1 MRLIRP
7 GANPVALRIAG
18 HDKRRGDRGG
28 IGVRSAA
35 GGAGERVARE
45 PLTARVR
52 RDRSQVVGS
61 GPVGERATPTPRQ
74 DPLRGHSRT
83 LGEMRFDKT
92 LDVQRAMAIYAHP
105 DDAEFGM
112 AGTVAKWAKAGV
124 EFTYCMVTNGASG
137 SQDPDMTRERLRDI
151 RAAEQSE
158 AAKILGVRNVVFLEF
173 EDGYLEPT
181 IDVRRAVARQ
191 IRIHRPDVIFTMD
204 PTMRYGG
211 GYVNHPDHI
220 AAAEA
225 VLRSI
230 NPDASTR
237 QMLPELW
244 QKEQLEPHKPKA
256 LFLMAFGEPDTIVD
270 VSDVVEVKIKAL
282 LAHKSQIDEDSVDF
296 IKGWMKEAGK
306 KKRYA
311 YAEGFKVLRFEED
324 GAPPRDARRE
334 GRRAPQERGRR
345 ASRSTTPSP
354 RARRS
359 R

>member
-1 MRLIRP
+1 
-7 GANPVALRIAG
+7 
-18 HDKRRGDRGG
+18 
-28 IGVRSAA
+28 
-35 GGAGERVARE
+35 
-45 PLTARVR
+45 
-52 RDRSQVVGS
+52 
-61 GPVGERATPTPRQ
+61 
-74 DPLRGHSRT
+74 
-83 LGEMRFDKT
+83 MRFDKT

-158 AAKILGVRNVVFLEF
+158 AAKILGVKNVVFLEF

-191 IRIHRPDVIFTMD
+191 IRIHKPDVIFTMD

-220 AAAEA
+220 AAGEV

-244 QKEQLEPHKPKA
+244 QKERLEPHKPKA
-256 LFLMAFGEPDTIVD
+256 LFLMAFGAPDTIVD
-270 VSDVVEVKIKAL
+270 VSDVVDVKIKAL
-282 LAHKSQIDEDSVDF
+282 LAHRSQIDADSVDF
-296 IKGWMKEAGK
+296 IKSWMKEAGK

-311 YAEGFKVLRFEED
+311 YAEGFKVMRFEED
-324 GAPPRDARRE
+324 GAPRRDARRE
-334 GRRAPQERGRR
+334 GRKAPQERGRR
-345 ASRSTTPSP
+345 PSRSTTTSRPG
-354 RARRS
+354 RRS

>member
-1 MRLIRP
+1 
-7 GANPVALRIAG
+7 
-18 HDKRRGDRGG
+18 
-28 IGVRSAA
+28 
-35 GGAGERVARE
+35 
-45 PLTARVR
+45 
-52 RDRSQVVGS
+52 
-61 GPVGERATPTPRQ
+61 
-74 DPLRGHSRT
+74 
-83 LGEMRFDKT
+83 MRFDKT
-92 LDVQRAMAIYAHP
+92 LDVERAMAIYAHP

-158 AAKILGVRNVVFLEF
+158 AAKILGVKNVVFLEF

-191 IRIHRPDVIFTMD
+191 IRIHKPDVIFTMD

-220 AAAEA
+220 AAGEV

-244 QKEQLEPHKPKA
+244 QKERLEPHKPKA
-256 LFLMAFGEPDTIVD
+256 LFLMAFGAPDTIVD
-270 VSDVVEVKIKAL
+270 VSDVVDVKIKAL
-282 LAHKSQIDEDSVDF
+282 LAHRSQIDADSVDF
-296 IKGWMKEAGK
+296 IKSWMKEAGK

-311 YAEGFKVLRFEED
+311 YAEGFKVMRFEED
-324 GAPPRDARRE
+324 GAPRRDARRE
-334 GRRAPQERGRR
+334 GRKAPQARGRR
-345 ASRSTTPSP
+345 VSRSTTTSRP
-354 RARRS
+354 ARRS
-359 R
+359 RYGRSSGSRPRRVRAARPTRRTRRAPCGRRRSADEREARTSCGTPDAPRRRLVRLRGREHRASRTAGSCP

>member
-1 MRLIRP
+1 
-7 GANPVALRIAG
+7 
-18 HDKRRGDRGG
+18 
-28 IGVRSAA
+28 
-35 GGAGERVARE
+35 
-45 PLTARVR
+45 
-52 RDRSQVVGS
+52 
-61 GPVGERATPTPRQ
+61 
-74 DPLRGHSRT
+74 
-83 LGEMRFDKT
+83 MRFDRT
-92 LDVQRAMAIYAHP
+92 LDIQRAMAIYAHP

-204 PTMRYGG
+204 PTARYGG

-220 AAAEA
+220 AAGEV
-225 VLRSI
+225 VLRSV

-244 QKEQLEPHKPKA
+244 QKERLEPHKPKA
-256 LFLMAFGEPDTIVD
+256 LFLMAFGNPDTIVD
-270 VSDVVEVKIKAL
+270 VSDVVEVKIEAL
-282 LAHKSQIDEDSVDF
+282 QAHRSQIDPDSIDF

-324 GAPPRDARRE
+324 GARRRDVMRE
-334 GRRAPQERGRR
+334 GRKAPRTRGRR
-345 ASRSTTPSP
+345 VSRSTTTSRP
-354 RARRS
+354 ARRS

>member
-1 MRLIRP
+1 M
-7 GANPVALRIAG
+7 
-18 HDKRRGDRGG
+18 K
-28 IGVRSAA
+28 
-35 GGAGERVARE
+35 
-45 PLTARVR
+45 
-52 RDRSQVVGS
+52 
-61 GPVGERATPTPRQ
+61 
-74 DPLRGHSRT
+74 
-83 LGEMRFDKT
+83 FDKT

-137 SQDPDMTRERLRDI
+137 SQDQDMTRERLRDI

-220 AAAEA
+220 AASEV

-244 QKEQLEPHKPKA
+244 QKERLEPHKPKA
-256 LFLMAFGEPDTIVD
+256 LFLMAFGAPDTVVD
-270 VSDVVEVKIKAL
+270 VSDVVDVKIKAL
-282 LAHKSQIDEDSVDF
+282 LAHKSQIDEDGVD
-296 IKGWMKEAGK
+296 
-306 KKRYA
+306 
-311 YAEGFKVLRFEED
+311 L
-324 GAPPRDARRE
+324 RDAEHGHAEHLELRE
-334 GRRAPQERGRR
+334 VVGELAGLGG
-345 ASRSTTPSP
+345 A
-354 RARRS
+354 ARRVVLWVEVDDIPLPLEVLCGDDFAFFVVQRERRGLVAGLELHDQEGTRNQS
-359 R
+359 RTTREDSA

>member
-1 MRLIRP
+1 
-7 GANPVALRIAG
+7 
-18 HDKRRGDRGG
+18 
-28 IGVRSAA
+28 
-35 GGAGERVARE
+35 
-45 PLTARVR
+45 
-52 RDRSQVVGS
+52 
-61 GPVGERATPTPRQ
+61 
-74 DPLRGHSRT
+74 
-83 LGEMRFDKT
+83 
-92 LDVQRAMAIYAHP
+92 MAIYAHP
-105 DDAEFGM
+105 DDAEFAL
-112 AGTVAKWAKAGV
+112 AGTAATWAKAGV
-124 EFTYCMVTNGASG
+124 EFVYCMITNGASG
-137 SQDPDMTRERLRDI
+137 SQDPDMTRARLREI
-151 RAAEQSE
+151 RLAARPD
-158 AAKILGVRNVVFLEF
+158 AARILGVKEVVFLDF

-220 AAAEA
+220 AAAEV

-244 QKEQLEPHKPKA
+244 QSEHLEPHKPKA

-270 VSDVVEVKIKAL
+270 VSEVVNVKIKAL

-296 IKGWMKEAGK
+296 IKGWMKQAGK

-324 GAPPRDARRE
+324 GAPPRNARRE
-334 GRRAPQERGRR
+334 GRRAPQARGRR
-345 ASRSTTPSP
+345 ASRSTTPSQ

>member
-1 MRLIRP
+1 M
-7 GANPVALRIAG
+7 
-18 HDKRRGDRGG
+18 K
-28 IGVRSAA
+28 
-35 GGAGERVARE
+35 
-45 PLTARVR
+45 
-52 RDRSQVVGS
+52 
-61 GPVGERATPTPRQ
+61 
-74 DPLRGHSRT
+74 
-83 LGEMRFDKT
+83 FDKT

-137 SQDPDMTRERLRDI
+137 SQDQDMTRERLRDI

-220 AAAEA
+220 AAAEV

-270 VSDVVEVKIKAL
+270 VSDVVDVKIKAL

-324 GAPPRDARRE
+324 GAPPRNARRE
-334 GRRAPQERGRR
+334 GRRAPQARGRR
-345 ASRSTTPSP
+345 ASRSTTSSP